1 MPRRMSAERALLEGL
16 KRVAPNNVLGAINY
30 MPRNMRAMYLHA
42 LQASAPAIG
51 LLTHLT
57 VCPRTLWL

>member
-30 MPRNMRAMYLHA
+30 MPRSMRAMYLHA
-42 LQASAPAIG
+42 LQASALTIG
-51 LLTHLT
+51 LHTHLA
-57 VCPRTLWL
+57 VCQRTL